1 MGFLLLPL
9 LGPCLALLLA
19 LAPGLGPMGVGPL
32 LGQQQ
37 PWAYGASLPS
47 DGALARSSAA
57 LAAFEQ
63 QQFEQAEQELRGLI
77 RRYPLLADA
86 RAALT
91 ALLWQKGQLGEAKS
105 HWAAAVGLD
114 SCYRNSDWLRQG
126 RHWPPRAVAALEQFL
141 AAQDQG
147 LVRGGPQG

>member
-1 MGFLLLPL
+1 MGFFLMPL
-9 LGPCLALLLA
+9 LAPCLALVLA
-19 LAPGLGPMGVGPL
+19 LGPGLPITPPL
-32 LGQQQ
+32 AQL
-37 PWAYGASLPS
+37 PPPS

-63 QQFEQAEQELRGLI
+63 QQFAEAEQQLRVLI

-91 ALLWQKGQLGEAKS
+91 AVLWQKGQLGEAKS

-114 SCYRNSDWLRQG
+114 SCYRNGEWLRQG

-141 AAQDQG
+141 ATQEQG
-147 LVRGGPQG
+147 SVRGGSQG